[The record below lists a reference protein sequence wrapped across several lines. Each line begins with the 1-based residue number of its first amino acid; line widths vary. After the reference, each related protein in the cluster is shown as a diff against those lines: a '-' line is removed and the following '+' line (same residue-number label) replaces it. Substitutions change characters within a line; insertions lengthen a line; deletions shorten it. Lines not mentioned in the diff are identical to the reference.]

1 MTPEGQ
7 FSVDGV
13 RSDGV
18 GHYQLNA
25 EQWALF
31 DDAREAYRVSAH
43 RHLLTRPTRTNTFT
57 LQRSTVPATTNT
69 PIQQPTNVVEI
80 SDQSNALANHRRPL
94 VCTNNQTHCAISGY
108 AQEQRNAIALP
119 LAVA

>member
-31 DDAREAYRVSAH
+31 DDAREALSRF
-43 RHLLTRPTRTNTFT
+43 R
-57 LQRSTVPATTNT
+57 T
-69 PIQQPTNVVEI
+69 PILAHAANSNEYLYIAAFDGTGNNKYTDPEHPTNVAKI
-80 SDQSNALANHRRPL
+80 SD
-94 VCTNNQTHCAISGY
+94 
-108 AQEQRNAIALP
+108 
-119 LAVA
+119 